1 MPLDNSYKKYGYIKT
16 HGVFDVG
23 TYYKYGNTWILN
35 ENNKLE
41 YLSHYDFI

>member
-16 HGVFDVG
+16 HGIFDVG

-35 ENNKLE
+35 ENNKFE
-41 YLSHYDFI
+41 YLNNYDFV